1 MPLPSF
7 SVRLQHG
14 KSSQD
19 PVFCSLIYFS
29 GIAGGFAPPTP
40 NAIHIIDFSAPA
52 VSIAST
58 DPQHLQVTSSVRQKG
73 TTELSSAFPK
83 TVAVTSGSDDEKAIH
98 ELQAL
103 LKDLPVENPP
113 GSKDIYGLDTSIG
126 WNSDDLMWCNGGPA
140 GCGTGHSSVEA
151 DEEHKAKFKRA
162 VEIVN
167 GLVNK
172 AK

>member
-1 MPLPSF
+1 MPPLPSF

-14 KSSQD
+14 
-19 PVFCSLIYFS
+19 
-29 GIAGGFAPPTP
+29 IAGGFAPPIP
-40 NAIHIIDFSAPA
+40 NAIHVIDFT
-52 VSIAST
+52 ST
-58 DPQHLQVTSSVRQKG
+58 DQQQQHLHVTSSVRQKG
-73 TTELSSAFPK
+73 TSELSNAFPK
-83 TVAVTSGSDDEKAIH
+83 TVAVASDSDDEKAIH

-103 LKDLPVENPP
+103 LKELPVEHPP
-113 GSKDIYGLDTSIG
+113 GSKDIYGLDTSIA
-126 WNSDDLMWCNGGPA
+126 WNSDDLMWCNGGPE
-140 GCGTGHSSVEA
+140 GCGGGHSFVEA